1 MVEWIFLAS
10 AVAGGL
16 LLHAAADVV
25 DRGVGEL
32 RDVEVVEDQRGVG

>member
-1 MVEWIFLAS
+1 MFAA

-25 DRGVGEL
+25 DDLVGEPPL
-32 RDVEVVEDQRGVG
+32 HAP